1 MNQAKLDQEFLKAIQ
16 YNKLALVKRLHSD
29 GANVNCRND
38 EGRSPLHLSIY
49 SEWDPIS
56 RYLIASGADLDAKG
70 KFGGTPVHMAAF
82 KGNIGIV
89 MLMVKKR
96 GGCAIQGFQWQYST
110 SLGCDVRLA

>member
-29 GANVNCRND
+29 GANVNCRNE

-56 RYLIASGADLDAKG
+56 RYLIASGADPG
-70 KFGGTPVHMAAF
+70 RQRQIRRHTRSHGGV
-82 KGNIGIV
+82 
-89 MLMVKKR
+89 
-96 GGCAIQGFQWQYST
+96 
-110 SLGCDVRLA
+110 